1 MSRTQATQP
10 VAAKAGA
17 TRSRADQASKAKEA
31 ARGATSDSRSA
42 KSPAKPAAKPDGKSS
57 TRSNP
62 DRSNADRRSN
72 PDRSNPDRSRPKSK
86 ARAAATT
93 SKRTAGGK
101 SVAARK
107 TSGSRK
113 TSGATKTTRRASA
126 GANGRS
132 RAATRSGS
140 NGNGKAPT
148 GNLRTFRSALNY
160 LKSVT
165 NFERTPPS
173 RINRSSFKLDRIDK
187 LLSKL
192 GRPERQAKCVHI
204 AGTKGKGSTAAMLA
218 CMLQKCGY
226 KVGLYTSPH
235 MISVRERM
243 QINGELIG
251 EREFT
256 KALNQVIGAV
266 NLLPARDRE
275 VTYFEA
281 VTATAFT
288 WFAENQVDVAVD
300 RNGAG
305 RSVGFDQRGASRGLR
320 HHQYQPTT
328 TSPSWA
334 TRSRQIAAE
343 KAGIFK
349 VGRDGGQRRRRTA
362 RA

>member
-132 RAATRSGS
+132 RTATRSGS

-173 RINRSSFKLDRIDK
+173 RINRSSFKLDRMDK

-192 GRPERQAKCVHI
+192 GRPGAAGQVRPHRRDQGQGQHGGHGRVHAPAKVRVQGWPVHL
-204 AGTKGKGSTAAMLA
+204 AAPDFGA
-218 CMLQKCGY
+218 RANE
-226 KVGLYTSPH
+226 
-235 MISVRERM
+235 ID
-243 QINGELIG
+243 GEQIG

-256 KALNQVIGAV
+256 KALNKVIGAATCW
-266 NLLPARDRE
+266 PARDRE
-275 VTYFEA
+275 VDLFRGGDGHR
-281 VTATAFT
+281 VHVVR
-288 WFAENQVDVAVD
+288 ENEVDVAVVET
-300 RNGAG
+300 GLGG
-305 RSVGFDQRGASRGLR
+305 RLDSTNVVRPEACAITSISYDHVGLLGESLRPSQPRRRGSSKKASR
-320 HHQYQPTT
+320 
-328 TSPSWA
+328 SSA
-334 TRSRQIAAE
+334 
-343 KAGIFK
+343 
-349 VGRDGGQRRRRTA
+349 RRRSPR
-362 RA
+362 